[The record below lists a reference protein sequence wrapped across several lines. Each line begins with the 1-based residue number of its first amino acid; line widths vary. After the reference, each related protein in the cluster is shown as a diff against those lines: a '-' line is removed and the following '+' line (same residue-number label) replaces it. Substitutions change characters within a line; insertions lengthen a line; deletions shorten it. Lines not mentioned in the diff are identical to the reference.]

1 MHYTPPPRDPKAPPV
16 RINLLSDTQTRPTA
30 GMREAMARA
39 EVGDEQI
46 GDDPTVNQLCE
57 RVADLLG
64 KEAAVFMP
72 SGTMC
77 NVAATLVH
85 CRPGDEILAHETAHI
100 IAREGGAHAAL
111 GGFQITPLKGEDG
124 QFSPEAFKAALHP
137 RSRYQPPQTV
147 VSVEQTANI
156 GGGTIWKKAALDE
169 VVEIAK
175 ANGMATHMD
184 GARLLNATVATGIS
198 ASDMAAGWD
207 SAWIDFSKGLGAPIG
222 GVIAGSRAF
231 IDEVWR
237 WKQRL
242 GGSMRQAGVCAAACV
257 YALDH
262 NVDRLAEDHA
272 NARALARGLSQIAG
286 VEVQQPETNLVFFKP
301 DGAGVS
307 GEKMVAALRP
317 RGVLLA
323 MMDGR
328 IRACTHLDVT
338 ADDDRGD
345 GRARQGDRARGV
357 GSGSIAQK
365 SGTTPPAR
373 AGGVVRLQ
381 RGDRLAAA
389 TAAATTATTSAATTA
404 AGIEQRR
411 IVTRIGVILGMD
423 SGRGSAASCGANART
438 AGQRIVPQPHNANG
452 SQ

>member
-1 MHYTPPPRDPKAPPV
+1 MTYYTPAPRDPKALPV

-30 GMREAMARA
+30 GMREAIARA

-46 GDDPTVNQLCE
+46 GDDPSVNVLCE

-64 KEAAVFMP
+64 KQAAVFMP

-77 NVAATLVH
+77 NVAATLTH

-111 GGFQITPLKGEDG
+111 GGFQITPLPGADG
-124 QFSPEAFKAALHP
+124 QFSPEALRQALHP

-156 GGGTIWKKAALDE
+156 GGGTIWKKTALDE
-169 VVEIAK
+169 VAAIAK
-175 ANGMATHMD
+175 THGLATHMD
-184 GARLLNATVATGIS
+184 GARLLNACVASGIAAREM
-198 ASDMAAGWD
+198 ASGWD
-207 SAWIDFSKGLGAPIG
+207 SAWIDFSKGLGAPVG
-222 GVIAGSRAF
+222 AAIAGSRDF

-242 GGSMRQAGVCAAACV
+242 GGSMRQAGICAAACT

-262 NVDRLAEDHA
+262 HIERLADDHA
-272 NARALARGLSQIAG
+272 NARALARGLSQING
-286 VEVQQPETNLVFFKP
+286 MEVQQPETNLVFFKP
-301 DGAGVS
+301 AGAGVT
-307 GEKMVAALRP
+307 GDKMVEGLRE

-338 ADDDRGD
+338 ADMIEETVGLVREIAR
-345 GRARQGDRARGV
+345 RA
-357 GSGSIAQK
+357 
-365 SGTTPPAR
+365 
-373 AGGVVRLQ
+373 
-381 RGDRLAAA
+381 
-389 TAAATTATTSAATTA
+389 
-404 AGIEQRR
+404 
-411 IVTRIGVILGMD
+411 
-423 SGRGSAASCGANART
+423 
-438 AGQRIVPQPHNANG
+438 
-452 SQ
+452 

>member
-1 MHYTPPPRDPKAPPV
+1 MYYTPPPRDPKAPPV
-16 RINLLSDTQTRPTA
+16 RVNLLSDTQTRPTA
-30 GMREAMARA
+30 AMREAMARA

-46 GDDPTVNQLCE
+46 GDDPTVHELCG
-57 RVADLLG
+57 RVATLLG
-64 KEAAVFMP
+64 KEAAVLMP

-100 IAREGGAHAAL
+100 ISREGGAHAAL
-111 GGFQITPLKGEDG
+111 GGFQVTQLKGPDG
-124 QFSPEAFKAALHP
+124 QFTPETLRAALHP

-169 VVEIAK
+169 IVAIAK

-184 GARLLNATVATGIS
+184 GARLLNATVATCIP
-198 ASDMAAGWD
+198 AAEMTAGWD

-222 GVIAGSRAF
+222 GVLAGSAGF

-242 GGSMRQAGVCAAACV
+242 GGAMRQAGVIAAACIH
-257 YALDH
+257 ALDH
-262 NVDRLAEDHA
+262 HVDRLAEDHA
-272 NARALARGLSQIAG
+272 NARALARGLAQIQG
-286 VEVQQPETNLVFFKP
+286 IEVQEPETNLVFFRP

-307 GEKMVAALRP
+307 GDRMVSDLRR

-328 IRACTHLDVT
+328 IRACTHLDVSAGMIEET
-338 ADDDRGD
+338 IGHVREIVRG
-345 GRARQGDRARGV
+345 A
-357 GSGSIAQK
+357 
-365 SGTTPPAR
+365 
-373 AGGVVRLQ
+373 
-381 RGDRLAAA
+381 
-389 TAAATTATTSAATTA
+389 
-404 AGIEQRR
+404 
-411 IVTRIGVILGMD
+411 
-423 SGRGSAASCGANART
+423 
-438 AGQRIVPQPHNANG
+438 
-452 SQ
+452 

>member
-1 MHYTPPPRDPKAPPV
+1 MHYTPPLRDPNAPPV
-16 RINLLSDTQTRPTA
+16 RINLLSDTQTRPTP
-30 GMREAMARA
+30 GMREAMAQA
-39 EVGDEQI
+39 DVGDEQI
-46 GDDPTVNQLCE
+46 GDDPTVNALCA
-57 RVADLLG
+57 RVGDLLG

-85 CRPGDEILAHETAHI
+85 CRPGDEILAHESAHI

-124 QFSPEAFKAALHP
+124 QFSPETLKAALHP
-137 RSRYQPPQTV
+137 RSRYQPPQV
-147 VSVEQTANI
+147 LVSVEQTANI
-156 GGGTIWKKAALDE
+156 GGGTIWKKTALDD
-169 VVEIAK
+169 VVEIAR

-184 GARLLNATVATGIS
+184 SARLLNATVATGIS
-198 ASDMAAGWD
+198 ARDMTKGWD

-222 GVIAGSRAF
+222 GVIAGSHAF

-242 GGSMRQAGVCAAACV
+242 GGSMRQAGVCAAACI

-262 NVDRLAEDHA
+262 NVDRLADDHA
-272 NARALARGLSQIAG
+272 NARALARGLSQING
-286 VEVQQPETNLVFFKP
+286 IEVQQPETNLVFFKP
-301 DGAGVS
+301 DGAGIS

-338 ADDDRGD
+338 AAMIEEMVGHVREIV
-345 GRARQGDRARGV
+345 RAA
-357 GSGSIAQK
+357 
-365 SGTTPPAR
+365 
-373 AGGVVRLQ
+373 
-381 RGDRLAAA
+381 
-389 TAAATTATTSAATTA
+389 
-404 AGIEQRR
+404 
-411 IVTRIGVILGMD
+411 
-423 SGRGSAASCGANART
+423 
-438 AGQRIVPQPHNANG
+438 
-452 SQ
+452 

>member
-16 RINLLSDTQTRPTA
+16 RINLLSDTQTRPTP

-46 GDDPTVNQLCE
+46 GDDPTVNALCE

-85 CRPGDEILAHETAHI
+85 CRPGDEILAHESAHI
-100 IAREGGAHAAL
+100 IAREGGAHAAI
-111 GGFQITPLKGEDG
+111 GGFQITPLRGEDG
-124 QFSPEAFKAALHP
+124 QFSPETLKAALHP
-137 RSRYQPPQTV
+137 RSRYQPPQV
-147 VSVEQTANI
+147 LVSVEQTANI
-156 GGGTIWKKAALDE
+156 GGGTIWKKANLDE
-169 VVEIAK
+169 IAGIAK

-198 ASDMAAGWD
+198 ARDMTAGWD
-207 SAWIDFSKGLGAPIG
+207 TAWIDFSKGLGAPIG

-242 GGSMRQAGVCAAACV
+242 GGSMRQAGICAAACI

-262 NVDRLAEDHA
+262 HVERLAEDHS
-272 NARALARGLSQIAG
+272 NARALARGLSQING
-286 VEVQQPETNLVFFKP
+286 IEVQEPETNLVFFKP

-338 ADDDRGD
+338 AGMIEEM
-345 GRARQGDRARGV
+345 V
-357 GSGSIAQK
+357 GH
-365 SGTTPPAR
+365 
-373 AGGVVRLQ
+373 VR
-381 RGDRLAAA
+381 
-389 TAAATTATTSAATTA
+389 
-404 AGIEQRR
+404 E
-411 IVTRIGVILGMD
+411 IV
-423 SGRGSAASCGANART
+423 RT
-438 AGQRIVPQPHNANG
+438 A
-452 SQ
+452 

>member
-1 MHYTPPPRDPKAPPV
+1 MTYTPTYTPTPRDPGAPPV
-16 RINLLSDTQTRPTA
+16 RINLLSDTQTRPTS
-30 GMREAMARA
+30 GMRLAMARA

-46 GDDPTVNQLCE
+46 GDDPSVNELCE

-77 NVAATLVH
+77 NIAATLTY

-111 GGFQITPLKGEDG
+111 GGFQITALPGADG
-124 QFSPEAFKAALHP
+124 QYSPEALRAALHP
-137 RSRYQPPQTV
+137 RTRYQQPQTL

-169 VVEIAK
+169 VARIAA
-175 ANGMATHMD
+175 ANGLATHMD
-184 GARLLNATVATGIS
+184 GARLLNACVATGIS
-198 ASDMAAGWD
+198 ARDMAGSWD
-207 SAWIDFSKGLGAPIG
+207 SAWLDFSKGLGAPVG
-222 GVIAGSRAF
+222 AVIAGSRDF

-242 GGSMRQAGVCAAACV
+242 GGSMRQAGICAAACT

-262 NVDRLAEDHA
+262 HVERLAEDHA

-286 VEVQQPETNLVFFKP
+286 IEVQQPETNLVFFSP
-301 DGAGVS
+301 EGAGVS
-307 GEKMVAALRP
+307 GDRMVSALAQQ
-317 RGVLLA
+317 GVLLA

-338 ADDDRGD
+338 AGMIEETVGLVKDIVRG
-345 GRARQGDRARGV
+345 A
-357 GSGSIAQK
+357 
-365 SGTTPPAR
+365 
-373 AGGVVRLQ
+373 
-381 RGDRLAAA
+381 
-389 TAAATTATTSAATTA
+389 
-404 AGIEQRR
+404 
-411 IVTRIGVILGMD
+411 
-423 SGRGSAASCGANART
+423 
-438 AGQRIVPQPHNANG
+438 
-452 SQ
+452 

>member
-1 MHYTPPPRDPKAPPV
+1 MHYTPAPRDPKADPI
-16 RINLLSDTQTRPTA
+16 RINLLSDTQTRPTPA
-30 GMREAMARA
+30 MREAMARA

-46 GDDPTVNQLCE
+46 GDDPTVNLLCE

-77 NVAATLVH
+77 NVAATLAH
-85 CRPGDEILAHETAHI
+85 CRPGDEILAHVSAHI

-124 QFSPEAFKAALHP
+124 KFSPETFRAALHP

-156 GGGTIWKKAALDE
+156 GGGTIWKKADLDE
-169 VVEIAK
+169 VAKIAHE
-175 ANGMATHMD
+175 NGLATHMD
-184 GARLLNATVATGIS
+184 GARLLNACVATGIS
-198 ASDMAAGWD
+198 AREMAAGWD
-207 SAWIDFSKGLGAPIG
+207 SAWIDFSKGLGAPVG

-231 IDEVWR
+231 IDDVWR

-242 GGSMRQAGVCAAACV
+242 GGSMRQAGICAAACV

-262 NVDRLAEDHA
+262 NVDRLADDHA
-272 NARALARGLSQIAG
+272 NARALARGLSQIEG
-286 VEVQQPETNLVFFKP
+286 IEVQQPETNLVFFRP
-301 DGAGVS
+301 DGAGIS
-307 GEKMVAALRP
+307 GDKLVAALRP

-338 ADDDRGD
+338 AGMIEEMVGLVREIVRG
-345 GRARQGDRARGV
+345 A
-357 GSGSIAQK
+357 
-365 SGTTPPAR
+365 
-373 AGGVVRLQ
+373 
-381 RGDRLAAA
+381 
-389 TAAATTATTSAATTA
+389 
-404 AGIEQRR
+404 
-411 IVTRIGVILGMD
+411 
-423 SGRGSAASCGANART
+423 
-438 AGQRIVPQPHNANG
+438 
-452 SQ
+452 

>member
-1 MHYTPPPRDPKAPPV
+1 MHYTPPPRDPKAPPI
-16 RINLLSDTQTRPTA
+16 RINLLSDTQTRPTP

-46 GDDPTVNQLCE
+46 GDDPTVNALCE

-77 NVAATLVH
+77 NIAATLVH

-111 GGFQITPLKGEDG
+111 GGFQIMPLPGADG
-124 QFSPEAFKAALHP
+124 KFAPETFRKALHP
-137 RSRYQPPQTV
+137 RSRYQPPQAV

-156 GGGTIWKKAALDE
+156 GGGTIWSKADLDQII
-169 VVEIAK
+169 EIARD
-175 ANGMATHMD
+175 NGLATHMD
-184 GARLLNATVATGIS
+184 GARLLNACVASGIS
-198 ASDMAAGWD
+198 AREMAKGWD

-222 GVIAGSRAF
+222 GVLAGSSAF

-242 GGSMRQAGVCAAACV
+242 GGSMRQAGICAAACI

-262 NVDRLAEDHA
+262 NVDRLADDHA

-286 VEVQQPETNLVFFKP
+286 VEVQEPETNLVFFKP

-307 GEKMVAALRP
+307 GEAMVAALRKH
-317 RGVLLA
+317 GVLLTT
-323 MMDGR
+323 MDGR

-338 ADDDRGD
+338 AAMIEETVAAVREIVRG
-345 GRARQGDRARGV
+345 A
-357 GSGSIAQK
+357 
-365 SGTTPPAR
+365 
-373 AGGVVRLQ
+373 
-381 RGDRLAAA
+381 
-389 TAAATTATTSAATTA
+389 
-404 AGIEQRR
+404 
-411 IVTRIGVILGMD
+411 
-423 SGRGSAASCGANART
+423 
-438 AGQRIVPQPHNANG
+438 
-452 SQ
+452 

>member
-1 MHYTPPPRDPKAPPV
+1 MHYTPAPRDPKAPPV
-16 RINLLSDTQTRPTA
+16 RINLLSDTQTRPTP
-30 GMREAMARA
+30 GMREAIARA

-46 GDDPTVNQLCE
+46 GDDPSVNLLCE
-57 RVADLLG
+57 RVAALLG

-77 NVAATLVH
+77 NVAATLAH

-111 GGFQITPLKGEDG
+111 GGFQISALPGTDGKFTPDTLRK
-124 QFSPEAFKAALHP
+124 ALHP
-137 RSRYQPPQTV
+137 RTRYQPPQTV

-156 GGGTIWKKAALDE
+156 GGGTIWKKADLDE

-175 ANGMATHMD
+175 SAGLITHMD
-184 GARLLNATVATGIS
+184 GARLLNACVASSIS
-198 ASDMAAGWD
+198 AADMAKGWD
-207 SAWIDFSKGLGAPIG
+207 SAWIDFSKGLGAPVG
-222 GVIAGSRAF
+222 AVIAGSRAF

-242 GGSMRQAGVCAAACV
+242 GGSMRQAGICAAACT

-262 NVDRLAEDHA
+262 HVDRLAEDHA

-286 VEVQQPETNLVFFKP
+286 VEVQHPETNLVFFKP

-307 GEKMVAALRP
+307 GADMVAKLHQ

-338 ADDDRGD
+338 ADMIEETVGLVRDI
-345 GRARQGDRARGV
+345 AR
-357 GSGSIAQK
+357 
-365 SGTTPPAR
+365 
-373 AGGVVRLQ
+373 
-381 RGDRLAAA
+381 
-389 TAAATTATTSAATTA
+389 SA
-404 AGIEQRR
+404 
-411 IVTRIGVILGMD
+411 
-423 SGRGSAASCGANART
+423 
-438 AGQRIVPQPHNANG
+438 
-452 SQ
+452 